1 MNNPNQNL
9 WPAIAKAHKAIT
21 RTKGKQ
27 YAPTAREI
35 QNWIDSHMH
44 LLPKEAIITAYTS
57 ITAVLGIVFFGRFI
71 YTILT
76 H

>member
-9 WPAIAKAHKAIT
+9 WPVIAQAHKAIS
-21 RTKGKQ
+21 RVKGKQ
-27 YAPTAREI
+27 HAPTAREI

-44 LLPKEAIITAYTS
+44 LLTKVITAAYTS

-71 YTILT
+71 YAILT